1 MSLPKPRSWNLGA
14 PRSKPCRRFFQ
25 GKMGWEG
32 NWKLEIIRY
41 PQFGVKI
48 WGFLQI
54 CVGVFCIFCY
64 LSTSRWNW
72 DKMDSHWVDFI
83 HAPEV
88 KLKKIDLLTE
98 SCITNLSSTPRLKNT
113 TSNFE
118 WFHSRIWSICSSMF
132 RCYPPPVFT
141 TRTSSVYGFQ
151 GFQDPKLIK
160 KHGWSLRQG
169 AIGLWHSL
177 ENQVWSRPQKWNTNS
192 IC

>member
-14 PRSKPCRRFFQ
+14 PRSKPRRGVFQ

-32 NWKLEIIRY
+32 NWKSENPSGTQNLES
-41 PQFGVKI
+41 K
-48 WGFLQI
+48 
-54 CVGVFCIFCY
+54 CEVFRKFVWVFVSY
-64 LSTSRWNW
+64 LSTSHWNW

-88 KLKKIDLLTE
+88 KLKKNKGPDKFLYYY
-98 SCITNLSSTPRLKNT
+98 LSSTPRLKNT
-113 TSNFE
+113 TSNFKL
-118 WFHSRIWSICSSMF
+118 FHSRIWSICSSMF
-132 RCYPPPVFT
+132 PCCPPSVFT

-177 ENQVWSRPQKWNTNS
+177 ENQVWSRPKKWNTNT